1 MDERALD
8 TVAYLVRRYRLHDRV
23 PVDLGPLLENFT
35 VREYNLTNRTLG
47 FSIVMRHEVHIGINK
62 YLTPPQRR
70 LTLAH
75 ESGHIISFHPDMNYT
90 CELNTWFKSRLEH
103 EAQIIAAY
111 LLVPQRAARIYGD
124 ALTAH
129 EIARC
134 LDVPVSLVDLRWSQ
148 GKIWGEF

>member
-8 TVAYLVRRYRLHDRV
+8 TVAYLVRRYRLHDRL
-23 PVDLGPLLENFT
+23 PVDISPLLENFT
-35 VREYNLTNRTLG
+35 VRDYNLTYRTLG
-47 FSIVMRHEVHIGINK
+47 FSIVMRNEVHIGVNK
-62 YLTPPQRR
+62 HLNAAQRR

-90 CELNTWFKSRLEH
+90 CELNTWFKSKLEH
-103 EAQIIAAY
+103 EAQIIASY
-111 LLVPQRAARIYGD
+111 LLVPQRAACVYGD
-124 ALTAH
+124 RLSAY
-129 EIARC
+129 EIATR